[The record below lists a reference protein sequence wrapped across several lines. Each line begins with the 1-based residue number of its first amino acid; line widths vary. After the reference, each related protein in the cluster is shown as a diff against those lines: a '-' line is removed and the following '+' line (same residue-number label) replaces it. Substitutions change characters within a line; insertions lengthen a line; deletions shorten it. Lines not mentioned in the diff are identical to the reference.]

1 MSMRLLLPRF
11 RLAFA
16 ISSALTVA
24 CALTLSAQ
32 EPVAQSSSSILDP
45 RTGTTESE
53 LVTRALAQNPSL
65 AAVRQEIEM
74 AHGGVTQARLRK
86 NPSLTAGGLQE
97 IAGQDNK
104 VSIGGALP
112 LELFGRRQRRT
123 DVADRKLEATRD
135 NVADQERLLT
145 GEVGIRFGETLAA
158 ARNLNFVEQLLQIN
172 RDFLSL
178 MQARVREGSTAPLD
192 VDEVRVEVGRID
204 ALRIDYQTKAE
215 IALLRLKQAVGI
227 QPDETL
233 RLKGL
238 LEEPPLQQSPL
249 DRSKM
254 SVDRNQLLQIALAH
268 RPDLAA
274 QRANEAVAVA
284 ELRQQ
289 QAEAKPD
296 ATVSASYERPNSGF
310 SQRAFDAAGNLSPI
324 RQTFNYAVAG
334 IEIALPAFNRNQG
347 SILADTAAID
357 AARSRITAAGLA
369 VRSDVAQ
376 NQLRYQGA
384 QARVA
389 VYGSSVREQAA
400 RNLEIVRQVYS
411 LGRNTLLD
419 VITEQRR
426 YIEIETAYTDV
437 LLDAYA
443 ARVAL
448 EQAAGASLR

>member
-1 MSMRLLLPRF
+1 MTMRPLLLRF
-11 RLAFA
+11 CLAFE
-16 ISSALTVA
+16 ISLALTVA
-24 CALTLSAQ
+24 CPLTVSAQ
-32 EPVAQSSSSILDP
+32 EPVALSSSSILDSL
-45 RTGTTESE
+45 TGTTESE
-53 LVTRALAQNPSL
+53 LVTRALAQNPTL
-65 AAVRQEIEM
+65 AAVRQEIQI
-74 AHGGVTQARLRK
+74 ARGGVTQARLRK
-86 NPSLTAGGLQE
+86 NPSLSVGGLQE
-97 IAGQDNK
+97 IDGQDNK
-104 VSIGGALP
+104 VSVGGALP
-112 LELFGRRQRRT
+112 LELFGRRQRRI
-123 DVADRKLEATRD
+123 DVADRKLEASREII
-135 NVADQERLLT
+135 ADQERLLT
-145 GEVGIRFGETLAA
+145 GEVGMRFGETLAA

-238 LEEPPLQQSPL
+238 LEQPPLQQST
-249 DRSKM
+249 M
-254 SVDRNQLLQIALAH
+254 SVDPNQLPQIALDH

-284 ELRQQ
+284 ELRQH

-369 VRSDVAQ
+369 VRSEVAQ
-376 NQLRYQGA
+376 NQVRYQGA

-389 VYGSSVREQAA
+389 VYARSVREQAT

-448 EQAAGASLR
+448 EQAAGVGLR

>member
-1 MSMRLLLPRF
+1 MLRF
-11 RLAFA
+11 RL
-16 ISSALTVA
+16 SLALTMA
-24 CALTLSAQ
+24 CALSLSAQ
-32 EPVAQSSSSILDP
+32 ESVAHPSNIFLDP
-45 RTGTTESE
+45 QAGTTESE
-53 LVTRALAQNPSL
+53 LVTRALAQNPTL

-74 AHGGVTQARLRK
+74 ARGGLTQARLRK

-97 IAGQDNK
+97 IDGQDNR
-104 VSIGGALP
+104 VSLGGVLP
-112 LELFGRRQRRT
+112 LELFGRRARRT
-123 DVADRKLEATRD
+123 EVAERKLDATRESVADR
-135 NVADQERLLT
+135 ERLLR

-158 ARNLNFVEQLLQIN
+158 VRNVNFVEQLLQIN
-172 RDFLSL
+172 HDFLKL
-178 MQARVREGSTAPLD
+178 MQDRVREGSTASLD
-192 VDEVRVEVGRID
+192 ADEVRVEVGRID

-215 IALLRLKQAVGI
+215 VALLRLKEVTGI
-227 QPDETL
+227 QPDEIL
-233 RLKGL
+233 RLRG
-238 LEEPPLQQSPL
+238 SL
-249 DRSKM
+249 DQPKI

-310 SQRAFDAAGNLSPI
+310 SQRAYDAAGNLSPI

-347 SILADTAAID
+347 AIAADAAAVD
-357 AARSRITAAGLA
+357 AARSRIAAAGLA
-369 VRSDVAQ
+369 VRSEVAQ
-376 NQLRYQGA
+376 NQVHYQGA

-389 VYGSSVREQAA
+389 AYGTSVREQAA
-400 RNLEIVRQVYS
+400 RNLEVVRQIYHY
-411 LGRNTLLD
+411 GRITLLD

-426 YIEIETAYTDV
+426 YIDIETGYTDV
-437 LLDAYA
+437 LLDAYI

-448 EQAAGASLR
+448 EQAIGATLR